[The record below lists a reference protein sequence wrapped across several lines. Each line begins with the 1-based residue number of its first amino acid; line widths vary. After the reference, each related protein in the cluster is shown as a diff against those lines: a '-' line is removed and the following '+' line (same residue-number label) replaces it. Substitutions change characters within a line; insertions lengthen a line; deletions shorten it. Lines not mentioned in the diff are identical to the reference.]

1 MGAEFEDVGMSAHF
15 EADLCP
21 ETGAPRVRFNF
32 GNGWS
37 ASVVLLTGT
46 RDGCHFHTASVAACP
61 TGQWG
66 TQKTEL
72 IGIELDAD
80 EVIDQL
86 QGLSLRPKP

>member
-1 MGAEFEDVGMSAHF
+1 MSAPF
-15 EADLCP
+15 EAYLCP

-37 ASVVLLTGT
+37 VSLVLTTGT
-46 RDGCHFHTASVAACP
+46 RDLCLFHTASVAACP

-72 IGIELDAD
+72 IGIEMDAD
-80 EVIDQL
+80 EVSDQL
-86 QGLSLRPKP
+86 QAVSLRPKP